1 MGGLK
6 QITPEYDFVSYTKFW
21 NDAEGYDVDNYD
33 GDAIWNSR

>member
-6 QITPEYDFVSYTKFW
+6 QGTPDYDFVYTKFW

-33 GDAIWNSR
+33 GDAI